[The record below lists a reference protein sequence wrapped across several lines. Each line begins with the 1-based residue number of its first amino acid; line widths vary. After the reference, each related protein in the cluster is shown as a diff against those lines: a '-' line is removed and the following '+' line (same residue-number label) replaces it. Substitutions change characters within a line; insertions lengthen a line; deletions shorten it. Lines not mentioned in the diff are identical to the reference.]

1 MNLTPEQKELGRR
14 NFLKA
19 LAGTPALA
27 ALAATATMKGP
38 KSGGPVKAAIIGSG
52 REGKVLLGQCDRN
65 WIDLRAVCDINPVHG
80 KTAAEAL
87 AKAGHGNPTVYQD
100 YKEMLQKE
108 NLEAIII
115 ATPLFTHSDVTV
127 DCLNAGKHVLCEKM
141 MAWDVPS
148 AQRMLDAS
156 RKNKRI
162 LEIGHQRFY
171 NATYQMAYEGFV
183 KKELLGDIHYIRTLW
198 HRNGNWRWEEKPP
211 ENFDPKQWGYPDW
224 EHYSNW
230 RLFKKYSRGLMAE
243 LASHQIAICNWF
255 YGDAVPE
262 AAYASGGTYVFKSD
276 REIPDHVFA
285 TFEYSGGRTATF
297 TSVQTNAYDDNYEQI
312 MGTKGTLILKGEVE
326 HYFFPEAEAAKLT
339 TVETTKRTG
348 DAIHDASESRTADA
362 SGGRTVEAATTDPAA
377 LKQQRL
383 DGYRNE
389 INGFCAAIRTGAPLL
404 CTPERALGSAA
415 ACIRAYEACDQKAR
429 LTLA

>member
-1 MNLTPEQKELGRR
+1 MNLTPEQKEVGRR

-19 LAGTPALA
+19 IAGTPALA
-27 ALAATATMKGP
+27 ALAGVAAVKGP

-52 REGKVLLGQCDRN
+52 REGRVLLGQCDKN
-65 WIDLRAVCDINPVHG
+65 WIDLRVVCDINPVHA
-80 KTAAEAL
+80 KAAAEAL
-87 AKAGHGNPTVYQD
+87 TKNGHGVPKEYQD

-108 NLEAIII
+108 DIEAVII
-115 ATPLFTHSDVTV
+115 ATPLFSHSDITV

-141 MAWDVPS
+141 MAWDVPG

-156 RKNKRI
+156 RKNKRV

-171 NATYQMAYEGFV
+171 NLTYQTAYEGFV
-183 KKELLGDIHYIRTLW
+183 KKGLLGDIHYIRTLW
-198 HRNGNWRWEEKPP
+198 HRNGNWRWEEKAP

-255 YGDAVPE
+255 YGDVAPE
-262 AAYASGGTYVFKSD
+262 AAYASGGTYRYKD
-276 REIPDHVFA
+276 NREIPDHVFA

-297 TSVQTNAYDDNYEQI
+297 TSVQSNAYDDNYEQI

-362 SGGRTVEAATTDPAA
+362 GGRNVAGVNDAAAA
-377 LKQQRL
+377 KQSRL
-383 DGYRNE
+383 DGYKNE

-404 CTPERALGSAA
+404 CTPERAIGSAA